1 MVTFDLVNEILKDSN
16 VPPIVGAGDSNWDKI
31 EYDRTYYFNSDKIV
45 DLANEYLEEMPDEQI
60 EPLSLT
66 SMCMAD
72 SGISSD
78 LLKFYDSLRESIY
91 FGPEKDLKFTLDII
105 SSNPHMASLIKPFF
119 KKSIEQLA
127 MIYTDF
133 SLERTLKTLCA
144 LSVNP
149 YVGNNDVLESTMHLV
164 QILIDLL
171 LGPTHFI
178 NTLHAFVKEEME
190 SQESKPVIDENLD
203 SEMHEPTNNNSSPPE
218 NLFKS
223 ENSDNKT
230 SQMSDIEK
238 QCNELLLM
246 MESSDFGKNVE
257 PNDNILDIIKKE
269 TPDET
274 ENENFI
280 KIENPDYV
288 EQLIE
293 ETPPVQLP
301 KRVVKI
307 KSEDLK
313 GSNITTMICDSK
325 SIDLVVKTIGMMCN
339 KWGVFEEQL
348 NLLLSSRMETFFGAF
363 DDWFKEDFKTI
374 ERMIKCIFAVG
385 EFAFREFSVFLE
397 KIDPSELPESLKT
410 FFNCTAV
417 FIRGLNDIYIYEWLY
432 EFCGDGIHP
441 FMIYFQS
448 KYNFLLFILT

>member
-1 MVTFDLVNEILKDSN
+1 
-16 VPPIVGAGDSNWDKI
+16 
-31 EYDRTYYFNSDKIV
+31 
-45 DLANEYLEEMPDEQI
+45 MPDEQI
-60 EPLSLT
+60 APLALT
-66 SMCMAD
+66 TTCMAD
-72 SGISSD
+72 SGISND
-78 LLKFYDSLRESIY
+78 LLKFYDSLREAIY
-91 FGPEKDLKFTLDII
+91 FGPDKDMKATLDLI

-178 NTLHAFVKEEME
+178 NTLHAFVKQEMD
-190 SQESKPVIDENLD
+190 SQEIKPVNDQNLD
-203 SEMHEPTNNNSSPPE
+203 SEINEQSNNNSSPPE

-269 TPDET
+269 TPDES
-274 ENENFI
+274 ENVNFI
-280 KIENPDYV
+280 KIENTDYM
-288 EQLIE
+288 EQSTE
-293 ETPPVQLP
+293 EMPTVQAP
-301 KRVVKI
+301 KKLMKL

-348 NLLLSSRMETFFGAF
+348 ILLLSSRMETFFGTI
-363 DDWFKEDFKTI
+363 DDWYKE
-374 ERMIKCIFAVG
+374 G
-385 EFAFREFSVFLE
+385 
-397 KIDPSELPESLKT
+397 
-410 FFNCTAV
+410 
-417 FIRGLNDIYIYEWLY
+417 
-432 EFCGDGIHP
+432 
-441 FMIYFQS
+441 
-448 KYNFLLFILT
+448 